1 MRLCLNEKNTED
13 QKVHQ
18 FGQGNSATFPF
29 QVTTGPQE
37 NYFTLDVFGSKSFH
51 KSKVAQEVTYRAK
64 LKDPAPDKTITD
76 LAPHLYGLFQTL
88 IDEMIVKYGE
98 NGVARIYID
107 HPNLEKAIIVVP
119 T

>member
-29 QVTTGPQE
+29 QVTFQE

-51 KSKVAQEVTYRAK
+51 KSEVAQEVTYRAK
-64 LKDPAPDKTITD
+64 LKYPAPDKTITD
-76 LAPHLYGLFQTL
+76 LAPHLFGLFCHVWL
-88 IDEMIVKYGE
+88 
-98 NGVARIYID
+98 
-107 HPNLEKAIIVVP
+107 HP
-119 T
+119 TDY